1 MGEKMEKLEQ
11 IKHDVNRTIT
21 HNIDWF
27 TPEDEKNLVGSLL
40 ISAIAEPLLLE
51 FLKAIASEAGK
62 LLFTTV
68 VQYIKNRGSGASAP
82 LDRPS
87 SEELAAAAARAGSA
101 ARGMTA
107 EDFQKKMDT
116 ITAALKERLQTLM
129 PEDVAA
135 GIAGDYRAT
144 LVTNLGPA

>member
-68 VQYIKNRGSGASAP
+68 VQYIKIAAP
-82 LDRPS
+82 GRLLRSTDLPRKNWRRRLLG
-87 SEELAAAAARAGSA
+87 LAAPPVG
-101 ARGMTA
+101 
-107 EDFQKKMDT
+107 
-116 ITAALKERLQTLM
+116 
-129 PEDVAA
+129 
-135 GIAGDYRAT
+135 
-144 LVTNLGPA
+144 